1 MVTWLL
7 PAKIHTLLAR
17 VHTLLP
23 KIHTWAGLL
32 TFVNLMVFGAAG
44 LGAALEPP
52 GGGAAA
58 SMEYRSFTV
67 EPGWTDRQ
75 VAERV
80 VELLHLPLATPV
92 QKAAIQ
98 HDSANR
104 LVLDFYHAN
113 GRHKVAVLAAEGRL
127 RVSVWRASF
136 WKYLSTLHVTTAA
149 FRSGDAR
156 MQLWA
161 WYNEFA
167 MWCLLVLMASG
178 TAIWLTTR
186 PRRRSRI
193 RSLHFYV
200 AVCCLPF
207 LAMYGITAV
216 RMAHRTWFGAAA
228 GFMETLNRMHRL
240 PGAWRGYP
248 WVVLPGLVSMGLL
261 AMGVTGLCLW
271 FEKRNER
278 RTGGAMLASGVVLA
292 GGLIVWMRAG

>member
-1 MVTWLL
+1 ML
-7 PAKIHTLLAR
+7 AKIHTC
-17 VHTLLP
+17 
-23 KIHTWAGLL
+23 AGLL

-52 GGGAAA
+52 EGVAAPRTA
-58 SMEYRSFTV
+58 YRSFTV

-80 VELLHLPLATPV
+80 IELLHLPLATPV

-98 HDSANR
+98 HDAANR

-113 GRHKVAVLAAEGRL
+113 GRHRVTVLAGEGRL
-127 RVSVWRASF
+127 RVSVSRASL

-167 MWCLLVLMASG
+167 MWCLLLLMASG
-178 TAIWLTTR
+178 VAIWLTTR
-186 PRRRSRI
+186 PRRRNRI
-193 RSLHFYV
+193 RSVHFYV

-216 RMAHRTWFGAAA
+216 RMAHRAWFGGWSGVAA
-228 GFMETLNRMHRL
+228 GFMETLDRMHRL
-240 PGAWRGYP
+240 PVAWRGYP
-248 WVVLPGLVSMGLL
+248 WVVLPGLVSLGLL
-261 AMGVTGLCLW
+261 TIGVTGLCLW
-271 FEKRNER
+271 FQKRTER
-278 RTGGAMLASGVVLA
+278 MTGGAMLAFGAVMA
-292 GGLIVWMRAG
+292 GALIVWMRAG